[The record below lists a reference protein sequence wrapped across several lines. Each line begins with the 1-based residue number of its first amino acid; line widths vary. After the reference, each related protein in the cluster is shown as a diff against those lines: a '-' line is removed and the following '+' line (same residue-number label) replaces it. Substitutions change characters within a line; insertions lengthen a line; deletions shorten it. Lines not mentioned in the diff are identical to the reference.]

1 MPGVAEQL
9 TEAIDF
15 HTLYNL
21 SKNITEALPTAEQY
35 LLETLTHLGI
45 REQDDLALIEPED
58 LFYQGIESWL
68 IEPFKEKYPLKVDL
82 PELKLSVEY
91 FFKAK
96 RLILHYHS
104 GARKDAPKRWE
115 LPAWQG
121 FRIQYRKASKVVD
134 VK

>member
-1 MPGVAEQL
+1 MQGVAEQV
-9 TEAIDF
+9 TEEIDF

-21 SKNITEALPTAEQY
+21 SENITEALPTAEQY
-35 LLETLTHLGI
+35 LLKTLTDLGI
-45 REQDDLALIEPED
+45 HEQEDLTLIEPED
-58 LFYQGIESWL
+58 LFYQGVESWI
-68 IEPFKEKYPLKVDL
+68 IEPFKEKHPHKVDL

-96 RLILHYHS
+96 RLTVHYVS
-104 GARKDAPKRWE
+104 GARKEAPKRWE

-121 FRIQYRKASKVVD
+121 FKIQYKKASKVVD